1 MQETIL
7 RSERFG
13 RYKVRGIRDAHIWQ
27 EGKGVPKMEV
37 RNRWG
42 RRVGKRTPGGC
53 KDGILQGMQKFTA
66 PAATMDKTNVSTRKG
81 STWEGI
87 KSQQRV

>member
-37 RNRWG
+37 RNR
-42 RRVGKRTPGGC
+42 
-53 KDGILQGMQKFTA
+53 
-66 PAATMDKTNVSTRKG
+66 
-81 STWEGI
+81 
-87 KSQQRV
+87 